1 MKETHFI
8 GIMFVGMLGLTLA
21 GLYAISDF
29 SFRTPPEAEQ
39 QTTTLRP
46 TRHINLTRAR
56 RFPRPM
62 RVAGMVEVAGALE
75 LDLAGP
81 LDPTGSMAM
90 PALGEQAAGQEKH
103 AALREQADLVRE
115 AGLARHAMVIRQPA
129 PGASAQS
136 SAAKTPG
143 PAIYDS
149 LADHLLSYDLSR
161 APAGSYAAMARPYQ
175 KFLKTIGYVEK
186 QNFMSS
192 KGIRIAIDSLRINN
206 SRQFVRGWMNY
217 KAMQMAYYRPMIRTV
232 ESGNWKQ
239 GMLQV
244 DLAAAKPLKK
254 LNGSYEMMAV
264 LLKSVQ
270 ADQRRLEALSERLLA
285 AAYKLAQADMPAP
298 GSLMALETAAR
309 QARQAAAG
317 LAGTAVDMIFPAA
330 QAQSLSTISVLSYI
344 LILSTHIVV
353 DGHDAQSGK
362 DDILMS
368 NKYVDR
374 CFRFANLNV
383 NQCLAVAHNNSERAF
398 CAGKHSTDEVA
409 QCLVKFSH

>member
-1 MKETHFI
+1 MREIHLI
-8 GIMFVGMLGLTLA
+8 GIMFVGVLGLTLA

-29 SFRTPPEAEQ
+29 SFRKPLEAEQ
-39 QTTTLRP
+39 QATILRP
-46 TRHINLTRAR
+46 SGHINLTRAMWFTR
-56 RFPRPM
+56 SV
-62 RVAGMVEVAGALE
+62 RV
-75 LDLAGP
+75 
-81 LDPTGSMAM
+81 DPTGSMEM
-90 PALGEQAAGQEKH
+90 TALGEVAAGQEKY
-103 AALREQADLVRE
+103 AALKEQADLVRE
-115 AGLARHAMVIRQPA
+115 AGLARHAMVIRQLA
-129 PGASAQS
+129 GGSSAQS
-136 SAAKTPG
+136 GSIKTPG

-186 QNFMSS
+186 QNFMHS
-192 KGIRIAIDSLRINN
+192 KGIRVAIDSLRIKNPN
-206 SRQFVRGWMNY
+206 QFARGWMNY

-239 GMLQV
+239 GMMQV
-244 DLAAAKPLKK
+244 DLASAKPLKK
-254 LNGSYEMMAV
+254 LSGSYEMMAV
-264 LLKSVQ
+264 LLESVQ

-285 AAYKLAQADMPAP
+285 AAYKLAQTDMPAP
-298 GSLMALETAAR
+298 GFLVALETAAR
-309 QARQAAAG
+309 QARQTAAL
-317 LAGTAVDMIFPAA
+317 LAGATADMIFPAA
-330 QAQSLSTISVLSYI
+330 QAQSLSSISVLSYI